1 MKLGKKNISVLD
13 TSRQSVVLG
22 FAALAFLALAISAQA
37 TNIVTNGGFEL
48 TTNGPN
54 LQFDYL
60 TQATGWTSTNANSD
74 AYNFIFAPGAA
85 DTTGATGQFGNLQ
98 LWGPNNGSN
107 NGLPATSP
115 DGGNYVAAD
124 GAFQNGAI
132 SQTLTGLIQGANYTV
147 SFWWAGAQQSGFT
160 GATTEQW
167 QVSFGGQ
174 TQSTAVVN
182 NANHG
187 FTGWMHESLGF
198 TADNTS
204 DVLSFFAVG
213 TPQGV
218 PPFVL
223 LDGVDVEQSTTTPE
237 PGTCVLILGG
247 LLGGI
252 GTLRSKN
259 WFVR

>member
-107 NGLPATSP
+107 SRTTSP
-115 DGGNYVAAD
+115 IPVYPAWAWGSSAAKS
-124 GAFQNGAI
+124 A
-132 SQTLTGLIQGANYTV
+132 
-147 SFWWAGAQQSGFT
+147 
-160 GATTEQW
+160 
-167 QVSFGGQ
+167 
-174 TQSTAVVN
+174 STR
-182 NANHG
+182 
-187 FTGWMHESLGF
+187 
-198 TADNTS
+198 
-204 DVLSFFAVG
+204 
-213 TPQGV
+213 P
-218 PPFVL
+218 
-223 LDGVDVEQSTTTPE
+223 
-237 PGTCVLILGG
+237 
-247 LLGGI
+247 
-252 GTLRSKN
+252 
-259 WFVR
+259 